1 MCVAS
6 CGCGVPCVLGRRVS
20 AREVSLIV
28 FDVENSPQATSLN
41 HRPWASSAKP
51 LTVMLCL
58 QGYLEYRIGPEP
70 APLKGSFVKARLK
83 AIGDWPK

>member
-1 MCVAS
+1 MSFFC
-6 CGCGVPCVLGRRVS
+6 
-20 AREVSLIV
+20 
-28 FDVENSPQATSLN
+28 QA
-41 HRPWASSAKP
+41 
-51 LTVMLCL
+51 TVMLCL